1 MCSQEGEGDTVHA
14 PNPWDLLALF
24 LWSKEMVQ
32 SDSALL
38 QGPEWPPW
46 DSVSLCKMRR
56 WDEKLSRVSSIST
69 TV

>member
-32 SDSALL
+32 SVT
-38 QGPEWPPW
+38 Q
-46 DSVSLCKMRR
+46 LCCRV
-56 WDEKLSRVSSIST
+56 LSGLPGTQFPYVK
-69 TV
+69 

>member
-46 DSVSLCKMRR
+46 DSVSSCKM
-56 WDEKLSRVSSIST
+56 VG
-69 TV
+69 